1 MHLCKLAVILVV
13 ALAYDDK
20 YPFTPRHYVEPA
32 VNCTT
37 DDICNHG
44 WCRHGTCMCDTMW
57 ATHGEKAC
65 SYKRYTQQTA
75 LLLQI
80 FLGWIGVGIGVL
92 DWENA
97 MWIYWGSFAAFCI
110 FGVLFSK
117 YAAADDSASISK
129 GICSACMCFLSIVSI
144 LGVWIATL
152 VFIAG
157 DYCMDSN
164 GVKCG

>member
-1 MHLCKLAVILVV
+1 MHLCKLAVVLVV

-20 YPFTPRHYVEPA
+20 YPFTPRVYNEPI

-37 DDICNHG
+37 DNVCNHG
-44 WCRHGTCMCDTMW
+44 WCRHGECMCDTMW
-57 ATHGEKAC
+57 ATYNEEAC
-65 SYKRYTQQTA
+65 SYRRYKQQTA

-92 DWENA
+92 DWVNA
-97 MWIYWGSFAAFCI
+97 MAIYWGSVAAALI
-110 FGVLFSK
+110 FSCLFFK
-117 YAAADDSASISK
+117 YADKDDSASLWK
-129 GICSACMCFLSIVSI
+129 GVCSACAVILSAISI
-144 LGVWIATL
+144 LGVWISTL

-157 DYCMDSN
+157 DYCMDGK